1 MKTPGSLIL
10 SAVFLLL
17 GTFVWAQE
25 AGPSCPHQP
34 AASKES
40 EGHDS
45 MASSG
50 AGSDHHAGVDARG
63 DKVMGFD
70 HTKTTHHFLL
80 SAAGGSI
87 EVTANRAE
95 DKDNRDAIRAHL
107 MHIAKM
113 FAEGDFEAPM
123 LIHGRTPPGVAVMKR
138 KRTGIQW
145 KYEELE
151 NGGRVVATTKDPEAL
166 SAIHE
171 FLRFQIADHRT
182 GDPGTV
188 KGISSTSL

>member
-1 MKTPGSLIL
+1 MKTSGIL
-10 SAVFLLL
+10 TLGAVFLML
-17 GTFVWAQE
+17 GTLVLAQE

-40 EGHDS
+40 EGHDA

-87 EVTANRAE
+87 EVTVNRAE
-95 DKDNRDAIRAHL
+95 DRDNRDAIRAHL
-107 MHIAKM
+107 THIAKM
-113 FAEGDFEAPM
+113 FSEGDFEAPM

-138 KRTGIQW
+138 KKTVVQW

-171 FLRFQIADHRT
+171 FLRFQISDHRT

-188 KGISSTSL
+188 KGM